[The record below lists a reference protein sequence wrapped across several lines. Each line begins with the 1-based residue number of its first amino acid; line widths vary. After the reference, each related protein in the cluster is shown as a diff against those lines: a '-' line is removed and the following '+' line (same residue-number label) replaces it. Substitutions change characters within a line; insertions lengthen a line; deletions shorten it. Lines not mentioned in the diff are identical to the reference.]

1 MFGAQARGRTVEG
14 DPPWWGIL
22 VISAGVTV
30 VLGAILLAAVA
41 AVSLGVPWV
50 RDRRGR

>member
-1 MFGAQARGRTVEG
+1 MEG

-30 VLGAILLAAVA
+30 VLGAIFLTVVAAVA
-41 AVSLGVPWV
+41 FGVIWV
-50 RDRRGR
+50 RGRRSR